1 MDLSDLSRDEKLEL
15 YRLLEEKSRRL
26 KFNRIN
32 GLFPDE
38 GPLRRAMY
46 PKHVEFFR
54 AGLTKTERLFMAGNR
69 VGKTEAGGVE
79 LTYHLTGNY
88 PEWWEGKKI
97 DRAISA
103 LAAGDTSATTRDI
116 IQKKL
121 CGGEYGTD
129 KWGTGLIP
137 RHLLGKPTP
146 KSGVPKAYEE
156 ILVKHEPTGEWSTL
170 KLRTYEQGR
179 KIFQGT
185 EEDFIWM
192 DEECPYDVY
201 EEALVRLM
209 TTGGIFILT
218 FTPLSG
224 LTELVKSFLSSCKSQ
239 DINDD
244 SEPRYKVQAGW
255 NHAPHLTEEQKDKL
269 AKTLKLRPHQLKAR
283 KYGTPSLG
291 AGAVYPLDIEEI
303 KVKPFM
309 IPKYWPKAYG
319 LDVGWNRTAGI
330 WGAWDRENDIVYL
343 YSEHYMGQSSA
354 TEHSTAIK
362 GRGSWIKGTI
372 DPASRGRSQKDGERL
387 FDDYVDN
394 GLDLVLADNAVEA
407 GIVAVMER
415 LITGRLKIF
424 GTLGNLIDEFGLYR
438 RDEKNGKVVKEDD
451 HLMDAMRYLIMMLM
465 DVMTT
470 KPIPPPSSSNS
481 GPSDWRAM

>member
-1 MDLSDLSRDEKLEL
+1 MDVSNLSRDERLEL
-15 YRLLEEKSRRL
+15 YQLLQEKSRRL

-54 AGLTKTERLFMAGNR
+54 AGLTKIERLFMAGNR

-88 PEWWEGKKI
+88 PDWWEGKKFNS
-97 DRAISA
+97 AISA
-103 LAAGDTSATTRDI
+103 MAAGDTSATTRDI

-137 RHLLGKPTP
+137 RRLLGKPTP

-192 DEECPYDVY
+192 DEECPYEVY

-224 LTELVKSFLSSCKSQ
+224 LTELVKSFLSSCKNQ

-255 NHAPHLTEEQKDKL
+255 DHAPHLTEEQKEKL

-283 KYGTPSLG
+283 KHGIPSLG
-291 AGAVYPLDIEEI
+291 AGAVYPMDTEEI

-309 IPKYWPKAYG
+309 IPAYWPKAFG
-319 LDVGWNRTAGI
+319 LDVGWNKTAGI

-354 TEHSTAIK
+354 TEHSAAIK

-424 GTLGNLIDEFGLYR
+424 STLSYLSYEFGLYR
-438 RDEKNGKVVKEDD
+438 RDENTGKVVKEDD
-451 HLMDAMRYLIMMLM
+451 HLMDAMRYLIMMLT

-470 KPIPPPSSSNS
+470 KPVPASSSNR
-481 GPSDWRAM
+481 PVSDWRSM